1 MQVNHGKIN
10 RGGLWVYGSN
20 LLFST
25 LFYGERLSESFVLV
39 RALLRTIR
47 HVFLKNP
54 FRIQ

>member
-1 MQVNHGKIN
+1 MPMNHGKIN